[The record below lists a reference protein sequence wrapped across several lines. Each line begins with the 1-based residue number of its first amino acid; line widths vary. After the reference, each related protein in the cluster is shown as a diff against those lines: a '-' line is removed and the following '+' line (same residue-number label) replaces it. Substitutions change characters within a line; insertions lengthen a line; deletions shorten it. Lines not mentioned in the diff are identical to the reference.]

1 MSTLMCALSL
11 SAQVVECAFTSIDED
26 IDHNKTLYANT
37 VYRVEGCIRVL
48 PGYTLEIEPGTIVMF
63 EKASKASLI
72 VERGAYIQI
81 NGTLSEPVTFV
92 SDQKSANR
100 ERGDWGGFYI
110 LGNAENNESGGII
123 ELDEAECEIVGGG
136 ENNAD
141 SSGVIQYL
149 NVMFSE
155 YGMTGVGVGNK
166 TVIDHIYVSQ
176 SADKGIRLLGSDA
189 RIKYTIV
196 KDVIGSGYE
205 FDFGDN
211 TKMQYGIVATTDSTA
226 YRASGTNHIVISNN
240 SNNAAATPVGHT
252 VLSNMSSI
260 GALHCGH
267 PTINPK
273 FEGGLLYTNGAGSGV
288 YNSVFTGNNIGVY
301 LGDAASLDNADQYEI
316 LKFAYNTNYE
326 NQLQYGHAGSWPGAC
341 APDMDEWITDG
352 FVVGTCAQ
360 VDNEF
365 VEAITPYDL
374 GYSNTIC
381 SASPSFVLGTTD
393 LPDAQ
398 FPGSTDLDDIF
409 FNSGVQKR
417 GAISGTDWTGW
428 KIWNEA
434 AFTVCP
440 ENRMAPT
447 GIKNVGNG
455 KTQLS
460 VYPNP
465 TNGIAYVE
473 FNTENAGKVTV
484 DVVNSLGQVVRSIN
498 TNTAKGKQSIE
509 VETGG
514 LSAGVYMVTVTFENG
529 LSAHAKVMVK

>member
-26 IDHNKTLYANT
+26 IDHNKILYANT

-72 VERGAYIQI
+72 VERGAYVQI
-81 NGTLSEPVTFV
+81 NGTLSELVNFV
-92 SDQKSANR
+92 SDQKSFAR
-100 ERGDWGGFYI
+100 QRGDWGGFYI

-176 SADKGIRLLGSDA
+176 SADKGIRLLGCDA
-189 RIKYTIV
+189 RIKHTIV
-196 KDVIGSGYE
+196 KDIAGSGYE

-211 TKMQYGIVATTDSTA
+211 SKMQYGIAVTVDTSAH
-226 YRASGTNHIVISNN
+226 RASGTNQLVISNN
-240 SNNAAATPVGHT
+240 SNSEYATPLGRSIV
-252 VLSNMSSI
+252 SNFS
-260 GALHCGH
+260 L
-267 PTINPK
+267 INPR
-273 FEGGLLYTNGAGSGV
+273 FCGYTTLNNDFQNSVLYKKGAGGGV
-288 YNSVFTGNNIGVY
+288 YNTVVTGSPRGLY
-301 LGDAASLDNADQYEI
+301 FGDFSAMESADLALLNYS
-316 LKFAYNTNYE
+316 YNTGVDNTSPYD
-326 NQLQYGHAGSWPGAC
+326 AVTTWPTNCALDIDDWILGTAIGAC
-341 APDMDEWITDG
+341 AQTGND
-352 FVVGTCAQ
+352 FYSL
-360 VDNEF
+360 
-365 VEAITPYDL
+365 PYDL

-381 SASPSFVLGTTD
+381 GATPSFLLGTTD
-393 LPDAQ
+393 LDDAS
-398 FPGSTDLDDIF
+398 FPASSDLDNGF
-409 FNSGVQKR
+409 FTSGSQKR
-417 GAISGTDWTGW
+417 GAINASVDWTGW

-447 GIKNVGNG
+447 GIANVANG

-465 TNGIAYVE
+465 ANDIAYVE